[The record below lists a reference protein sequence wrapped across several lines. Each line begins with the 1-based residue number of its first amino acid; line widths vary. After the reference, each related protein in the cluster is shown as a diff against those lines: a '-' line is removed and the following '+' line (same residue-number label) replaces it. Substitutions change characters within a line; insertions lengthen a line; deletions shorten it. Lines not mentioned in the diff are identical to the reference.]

1 MNLTKDNPQMA
12 KRNRNRKRKDK
23 QSTITEEQKKTEET
37 QPIKSV
43 KKKNIEKTE
52 TVVKEK
58 VVESTPK
65 ESEKKEKKEGNLLK
79 NLLSGSFIVLFA
91 LPATYYFTKISP
103 EYISQLDK
111 LGKENQAITKN
122 FDGKLSG
129 VLKTRDEAIEK
140 LSVLKREKEELQK
153 KLTLKIEENKALS
166 STQLET
172 IDKKEK
178 AFKESSEKETQK
190 SEKLNAELLN
200 TQKTVKE
207 LELKLTVETKD
218 KEKLQEKLIFVVTK
232 GKELEDNFKKLK
244 ESVQQIQN

>member
-153 KLTLKIEENKALS
+153 KLTLKIEENKVLS
-166 STQLET
+166 STQLEA

-207 LELKLTVETKD
+207 LELKLTVETKK